1 MKPTVDIIGNL
12 SYPVEVGCRAFIE
25 QEKGTMLFTS
35 QVVDVRN
42 QTENGVEIETQN
54 TIYKLTYKQE
64 YEFPR
69 AV

>member
-1 MKPTVDIIGNL
+1 
-12 SYPVEVGCRAFIE
+12 
-25 QEKGTMLFTS
+25 MLFTS